1 MSDSVTH
8 LCCTNEIVSMV
19 INPCKPNRLPC
30 LLSLSK
36 LTYRLLSTRPQ
47 CPISLGVPYCGNLL
61 CPSSAI
67 SSCLDFA
74 QPVCR
79 VCHAE
84 RVVKRRS
91 VQLDLRRRRVRVFRL
106 WRLNSFLGIGGLSN
120 LCSKLCYVGEHG
132 NYLRHEFIV
141 HPYSVKGPDQPHD
154 RARHSVSLAHELLRA
169 VESGRTALEPKAYMP
184 AELAGTTLDEDYRPG
199 EVKAVFNTRN
209 TAAFLFSRARNL

>member
-1 MSDSVTH
+1 VTH

-30 LLSLSK
+30 LLSSSE

-47 CPISLGVPYCGNLL
+47 CPFSLGAPYCGNLL

-67 SSCLDFA
+67 SSCPDSA
-74 QPVCR
+74 QPVRR

-120 LCSKLCYVGEHG
+120 LCSKLCYAGEHG
-132 NYLRHEFIV
+132 NYLRHDLSFILTV
-141 HPYSVKGPDQPHD
+141 LKGPNQPHD
-154 RARHSVSLAHELLRA
+154 RARHSVSLAH
-169 VESGRTALEPKAYMP
+169 
-184 AELAGTTLDEDYRPG
+184 
-199 EVKAVFNTRN
+199 
-209 TAAFLFSRARNL
+209 